1 MTAREACGMRHE
13 AWDKSHECL
22 LTAAIEEGDTRRG
35 RGRPPSG
42 AAPFAQAHAACGTC
56 AQASHSQLKNN
67 SFQLKSI
74 KRNYFTLNQ
83 LRLAQ
88 ESPRVAHEK
97 KQNFYSALR
106 FWETDW
112 RQTTAERQQR
122 ARRRKAEEQAREGE
136 RESDHFKKN
145 LPRMLIIM
153 IYGPSWGT
161 TTQHTSGRDTSGRV
175 LEALLYSG
183 SEPTNWF
190 DCRVLKCW
198 QSATWDESKDRRRSR
213 RSWRRSRGR
222 RALWVPHINRVSSL
236 LLS

>member
-1 MTAREACGMRHE
+1 MTAREACGMRHG
-13 AWDKSHECL
+13 AWGMSHECL
-22 LTAAIEEGDTRRG
+22 LTAAIEKGDTRRRR

-83 LRLAQ
+83 LRLEQ

-112 RQTTAERQQR
+112 RQTAETTT
-122 ARRRKAEEQAREGE
+122 RKKKNE
-136 RESDHFKKN
+136 REWEREKFTSKRTCHGCSS
-145 LPRMLIIM
+145 LWYMGQAGAQ
-153 IYGPSWGT
+153 IYTHIWE
-161 TTQHTSGRDTSGRV
+161 RV
-175 LEALLYSG
+175 LKALLHSG

-198 QSATWDESKDRRRSR
+198 QSATWDESKDRRRKSK
-213 RSWRRSRGR
+213 SWRRRSGLWRSRAR
-222 RALWVPHINRVSSL
+222 RAWWVPHINRVSSL